1 MKALGKSVGEIEL
14 DLTLNDNGFNKAV
27 NSITGMAKTVG
38 KTLAAAFAID
48 KLVGFGKECLDLGRD
63 RKSVV

>member
-48 KLVGFGKECLDLGRD
+48 
-63 RKSVV
+63 

>member
-14 DLTLNDNGFNKAV
+14 DLTLNDNGFNKAD

-38 KTLAAAFAID
+38 KTLAAAFAIVNWSD
-48 KLVGFGKECLDLGRD
+48 LVKNVLTLA
-63 RKSVV
+63 VT